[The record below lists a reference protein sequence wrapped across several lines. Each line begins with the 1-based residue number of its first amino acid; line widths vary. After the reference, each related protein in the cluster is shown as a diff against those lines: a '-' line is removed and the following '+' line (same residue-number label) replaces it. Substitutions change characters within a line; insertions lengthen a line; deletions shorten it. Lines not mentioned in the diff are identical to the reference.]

1 MELIE
6 TMMLY
11 GTLCCPILILVLR
24 QLGILKIKSTYR
36 LAIVSFFLVFA
47 LYVGAAQLLDLRLK
61 AEMYSFDLDND
72 GSFSSSELTPAA
84 EAAMENY
91 TADTG
96 RTFAP
101 IVGFLYALLYTSL
114 VFGLNKVGHSIYS
127 RFSHNENT

>member
-1 MELIE
+1 MIE

-11 GTLCCPILILVLR
+11 GTLCCPILILVFS
-24 QLGILKIKSTYR
+24 QLGILKTKSNFR
-36 LAIVSFFLVFA
+36 LALVSFFLIFA

-61 AEMYSFDLDND
+61 AEMYSYDLDNN
-72 GSFSSSELTPAA
+72 GSFSRNELTPDA

-114 VFGLNKVGHSIYS
+114 VFGLYKVGRSIYL
-127 RFSHNENT
+127 RLWHNENT

>member
-1 MELIE
+1 
-6 TMMLY
+6 MMLY
-11 GTLCCPILILVLR
+11 GTLCCPILILVFS
-24 QLGILKIKSTYR
+24 QLGILKTKSNFR
-36 LAIVSFFLVFA
+36 LALVSFFLIFA

-61 AEMYSFDLDND
+61 AEMYSYDLDNN
-72 GSFSSSELTPAA
+72 GSFSRNELTPDA

-114 VFGLNKVGHSIYS
+114 VFGLYKVGRSIYL
-127 RFSHNENT
+127 RLWHNENT